1 MIGQY
6 TLSNLVSDIEQ
17 RHKYLRRI
25 SLDFKEWLLL
35 DRKQVFAIILI
46 VVILGSSVLIYYL
59 LPKEIVPEPVF
70 KGGTISHDETWSGP
84 IFVNDSVVIPTGVTL
99 TINPGTRIMFAPS
112 RDYKDQKT
120 FGFTVAGGTV
130 IAIGTPEEQIW
141 FTSDSENPL
150 NGDWNGI
157 DLYNTNTSVFRYVIV
172 EFSGLGISQF
182 DSKVNISHSIVRWVN
197 AEGIYMERSSPVIEY
212 NLLYQNGYHEM
223 ALEQYNYDVL
233 IRNNIFAG
241 GHVPLII
248 FDSSVTVEGNYF
260 YNYNTSESP
269 AVSVAGTAEAN
280 VTGNKFDGFNNDTAI
295 LKLMPMSTLLTSN
308 NDFGNGTVSIPVLDF
323 NDVRNSVLGYTPGDP
338 EDQYLYVYPPEDETR
353 RVVDRIG
360 VGFGFGWA
368 FEYANGYLWKL
379 GSGELVRIDPVTGTN
394 TTFTVDTSK
403 ILGPRGL
410 CYDGEYFWTQ
420 DHSLL
425 KIVKFKVNDT
435 DVTIY
440 DSFDIPENETG
451 ARQSLSTDGTYLYI
465 PNRQGNKMFE
475 LFKNGTIHREI
486 AMPGLDLVGPIT
498 WNGTH
503 FWTGT
508 GAYLYAFTKD
518 GIVEGLVYDV
528 ARGIS
533 GISWDGTYLWGLY
546 KTCEL
551 WNDAKMFKI
560 EILNDSVLN

>member
-1 MIGQY
+1 MANG
-6 TLSNLVSDIEQ
+6 
-17 RHKYLRRI
+17 
-25 SLDFKEWLLL
+25 FKKWLFM
-35 DRKQVFAIILI
+35 DRKQILSLLVIIAII
-46 VVILGSSVLIYYL
+46 GSSFLVYFYVLNTG
-59 LPKEIVPEPVF
+59 PEDQPVF
-70 KGGTISHDETWSGP
+70 KGGTILQDETWSGA
-84 IFVNDSVVIPTGVTL
+84 IFVNESVLVPSGVTL

-112 RDYKDQKT
+112 RDYKDQRT
-120 FGFTVAGGTV
+120 FGLAVVGGTIHAV
-130 IAIGTPEEQIW
+130 GTPEQQIW
-141 FTSDSENPL
+141 FTSDSETPI

-157 DLYNTNTSVFRYVIV
+157 ELYNTNTSVFKYVIV

-182 DSKVNISHSIVRWVN
+182 DSKANISHSIVRWVN

-212 NLLYQNGYHEM
+212 NLLYGNGYHEI
-223 ALEQYNYDVL
+223 ALEQYNYDVQ

-241 GHVPLII
+241 GHVPFIV
-248 FDSSVTVEGNYF
+248 FDSTVTVEGNYF
-260 YNYNTSESP
+260 YNYNTSTSP
-269 AVSVAGTAEAN
+269 AISVAGTAEAN

-295 LKLMPMSTLLTSN
+295 LKLQPISVLIAAN
-308 NDFGNGTVSIPVLDF
+308 NDFGNGSVTIPTLDF
-323 NDVRNSVLGYTPGDP
+323 SDIKNYDLGYTPGDP
-338 EDQYLYVYPPEDETR
+338 EDQYMYVFPAEDETR

-360 VGFGFGWA
+360 LGFGFGWA

-379 GSGELVRIDPVTGTN
+379 GSGELVRIDPITGTN
-394 TTFTVDTSK
+394 TTFTVDTNK

-410 CYDGEYFWTQ
+410 CFDGEYFWTQ

-425 KIVKFKVNDT
+425 KIVKFKVNAT
-435 DVTIY
+435 AVTIY

-465 PNRQGNKMFE
+465 PNREGNKMFE
-475 LFKNGTIHREI
+475 LFKNGTINREI
-486 AMPGLDLVGPIT
+486 SMPLDLVGPIT

-508 GAYLYAFTKD
+508 GNYLFAFTKD
-518 GIVEGLVYDV
+518 GVVEGKVYDV

-533 GISWDGTYLWGLY
+533 GITWDGTYLWGLY

-560 EILNDSVLN
+560 EILNDSTLN